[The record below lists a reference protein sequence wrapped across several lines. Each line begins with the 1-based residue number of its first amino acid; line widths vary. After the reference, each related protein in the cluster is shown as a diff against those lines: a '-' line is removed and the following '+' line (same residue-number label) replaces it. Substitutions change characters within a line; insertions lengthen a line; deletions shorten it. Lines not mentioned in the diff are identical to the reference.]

1 MKIKLKHL
9 GNRNYESAVKYV
21 ELSNWF
27 ISYAFSRTL
36 LLFKFQQNKS
46 KQLAKEKDKK
56 LKNLPWKKKSIKRI
70 YSMQGNI

>member
-9 GNRNYESAVKYV
+9 GNRNYESTVSYV

-27 ISYAFSRTL
+27 IRYAFSRIL

-46 KQLAKEKDKK
+46 KQLAKGKDKK
-56 LKNLPWKKKSIKRI
+56 FALEKKINQAYLFDARKHLSW
-70 YSMQGNI
+70 